1 MKQIELKPLME
12 FEFFD
17 GDEIITF
24 NIVELNQERN
34 EIIVAVT
41 DRGKIS
47 IVGYDLRE
55 NSNGIYF
62 EYGPTYSPIYVHDFE
77 EVD

>member
-12 FEFFD
+12 FDFFD

-34 EIIVAVT
+34 
-41 DRGKIS
+41 
-47 IVGYDLRE
+47 
-55 NSNGIYF
+55 
-62 EYGPTYSPIYVHDFE
+62 
-77 EVD
+77 

>member
-24 NIVELNQERN
+24 NIVELNQDCN
-34 EIIVAVT
+34 EIIVAIT

-55 NSNGIYF
+55 NSNGTYF
-62 EYGPTYSPIYVHDFE
+62 EYGPDYSKIYLHDFE
-77 EVD
+77 EFD

>member
-12 FEFFD
+12 FKFFD

-55 NSNGIYF
+55 NSNGTYF
-62 EYGPTYSPIYVHDFE
+62 EYGPIYSPIYVHDFE
-77 EVD
+77 EVH

>member
-17 GDEIITF
+17 GDEII
-24 NIVELNQERN
+24 
-34 EIIVAVT
+34 VAVT

-47 IVGYDLRE
+47 IIGYDLRE
-55 NSNGIYF
+55 NSNGTYF
-62 EYGPTYSPIYVHDFE
+62 EYGPNYSPIYVHDFE
-77 EVD
+77 EVH